1 MPDLVYK
8 TQTPFVE
15 KGSATLVIT
24 CSSNTFYPYIREFL
38 EKYLQLP
45 EGSYD
50 YLSVPGG
57 PQFLMLTEYLPKFAW
72 AGQRWVKFLIEK
84 HRLKKVILIT
94 HEDCAW
100 YNDERMIPAFW
111 HKLGLGSTSVS
122 AHSSSAKERQMEHLK
137 QMAQSIHELAAPIAV
152 DAYYAQK
159 ETDGTV
165 GFVKVAA

>member
-8 TQTPFVE
+8 SQTPFVE
-15 KGSATLVIT
+15 KGSTTLIIT
-24 CSSNTFYPYIREFL
+24 CSSNTFYPYMREFL

-45 EGSYD
+45 EGTYD

-84 HRLKKVILIT
+84 HHLKKVILFT

-100 YNDERMIPAFW
+100 YHDERMVPAFLQ
-111 HKLGLGSTSVS
+111 KFGIGASGSSTASV
-122 AHSSSAKERQMEHLK
+122 KEKQREDLK
-137 QMAQSIHELAAPIAV
+137 KMVESIHELVSPIAV
-152 DAYYAQK
+152 DAYYAEK
-159 ETDGTV
+159 ETDGTM
-165 GFVKVAA
+165 GFVKVV